1 MESAQIGRDEVL
13 SILREAGSECHRP
26 IPAYLIGGGAMA
38 LRGEKDATRDL
49 DLVLMSQDDADELK
63 RAFERIGFTVNARR
77 PDECMALVDAVIL
90 NKPAGMRADIFVQK
104 ICDKLYFSEGMR
116 SRATLVD
123 KLGKLT
129 LFMCSR
135 EDIFLLK
142 SVTERTRDLDDMMS
156 LFRSGLERDIIL
168 GECDLQTRLAGFRDS
183 PVWEAFL
190 LVKIEEMEERY
201 GVGIPWKRTLRSR
214 AETRIGA
221 HQLLKEIVSLPI
233 SIQQLSGDMDESL
246 AFTKKCLRFLEEMGE
261 IAIEGTAKAIRVR
274 RRK

>member
-1 MESAQIGRDEVL
+1 MEPAQIDRDEVL
-13 SILREAGSECHRP
+13 SILRKAGRECRSP

-49 DLVLMSQDDADELK
+49 DLVLTSQDDADELK
-63 RAFERIGFTVNARR
+63 RALVGIGFVVNARR
-77 PDECMALVDAVIL
+77 PDECRALVDAVIL
-90 NKPAGMRADIFVQK
+90 NKPAGLRADIFIQK
-104 ICDKLYFSEGMR
+104 VCDKLHFSEGMR
-116 SRATLVD
+116 SRARLVD

-168 GECDLQTRLAGFRDS
+168 EECDLQTRLAGFRDS

-201 GVGIPWKRTLRSR
+201 GVDIPWKRALRSR
-214 AETRIGA
+214 AEIRVGA
-221 HQLLKEIVSLPI
+221 HQLLKEIGREAI
-233 SIQQLSGDMDESL
+233 SIQQLSEGMDESL

-261 IAIEGTAKAIRVR
+261 ITIQGDSRAPLVR
-274 RRK
+274 RKK